1 MGSSIL
7 GVAAVALIEPDD
19 GPVGDLIER
28 AESHVP
34 DGLIYRVHMALG
46 SLFSICPCTAE
57 LSAAEYEKAAFHR
70 P

>member
-1 MGSSIL
+1 VGLSVLS
-7 GVAAVALIEPDD
+7 VAAMALAEPRD
-19 GPVGDLIER
+19 GPTDDFIER

-34 DGLIYRVHMALG
+34 EGLIYRVHMALG
-46 SLFSICPCTAE
+46 SLFSICPCTAK